1 MIKKLIAQAMKMKS
15 LDFITTNTSLIEN
28 VDGGFEECSISFFI
42 DGKFVFI
49 DFRNYKYES
58 HTVLNTK

>member
-1 MIKKLIAQAMKMKS
+1 MIKKLIAQAMKLTS

-28 VDGGFEECSISFFI
+28 IDGSFEECNISFFI

-49 DFRNYKYES
+49 DFRGYRYDS
-58 HTVLNTK
+58 HTILNTK